1 MVEQVSKKP
10 PKLTSSWRIFL
21 SLVFSHCVYKCTAS
35 FFSPHFATDR
45 HVRLHWQ
52 HIRFVRLYM
61 TWVAAAACTPPSA
74 AAPSH
79 STPRRALMLRN
90 ALHTFL
96 FKQLVLEGGSDDHHA
111 IIVTKGH
118 SSGIYCLLENE
129 DVFPCSTGAK
139 LLCISQAVGYLN

>member
-1 MVEQVSKKP
+1 M
-10 PKLTSSWRIFL
+10 
-21 SLVFSHCVYKCTAS
+21 
-35 FFSPHFATDR
+35 
-45 HVRLHWQ
+45 
-52 HIRFVRLYM
+52 YM
-61 TWVAAAACTPPSA
+61 TWVDAAAAA
-74 AAPSH
+74 AVERAACAP
-79 STPRRALMLRN
+79 RLALMLRI

-139 LLCISQAVGYLN
+139 FLYISQAVGYLN